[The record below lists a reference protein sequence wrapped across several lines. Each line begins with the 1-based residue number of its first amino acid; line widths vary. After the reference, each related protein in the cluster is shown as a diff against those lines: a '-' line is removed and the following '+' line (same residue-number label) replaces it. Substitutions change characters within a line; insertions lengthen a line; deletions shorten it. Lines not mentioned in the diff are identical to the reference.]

1 MSALSTRRRFL
12 GFSFPVHWKKAGRRS
27 RRTRTSVPADATPTH
42 NGGRIGERTHSVI
55 HHLAAHRFTLISVF
69 VVPLFISVS
78 RLSHALAAP
87 FFVFLLH
94 WRRCGTCGNAVGL
107 GCVVLAYGRE
117 CLVLR
122 RSSSV
127 LVCRV
132 RVGFVWWRTVQRRR
146 HFFSGWPSWCC
157 AGSQRRTITG
167 EWTNWRIAGDRSE
180 FSGSLGG
187 SQPPS

>member
-1 MSALSTRRRFL
+1 MMDL
-12 GFSFPVHWKKAGRRS
+12 GEQ
-27 RRTRTSVPADATPTH
+27 
-42 NGGRIGERTHSVI
+42 IGERAHSVI

-69 VVPLFISVS
+69 VVPLLISVS

-87 FFVFLLH
+87 FFVFLLQ

-127 LVCRV
+127 LVCRG
-132 RVGFVWWRTVQRRR
+132 RVGFVWWRTVRRRR
-146 HFFSGWPSWCC
+146 HFSLVGRVGVVQGPRDLLSLTSGGIGGLRVIGRS
-157 AGSQRRTITG
+157 SV
-167 EWTNWRIAGDRSE
+167 DRSE
-180 FSGSLGG
+180 VRRIRAET
-187 SQPPS
+187 